1 MNSWTVAF
9 WWHQLWHT
17 LHPISSALICSQL
30 SANYNSSCSVQVPLW
45 WGHLPQLFF
54 SSRVP
59 ALFQFFS
66 PLYLESLPPASLSS
80 PVPFTLYLSLPLP
93 RYLSLSL
100 LSRSLAGFLSDSHQ
114 RSSCAD
120 SLITGEI
127 SERSSTKLQTP
138 MTASGSDHNPMRDS
152 PNTVSAGTRA
162 HMHVRTHAE
171 RVFACQNITSI
182 CLY

>member
-93 RYLSLSL
+93 RCLSLSL

-138 MTASGSDHNPMRDS
+138 MTASLVPITTLWEIHPTQRVLGHVHTCTYAR
-152 PNTVSAGTRA
+152 TQRGCLRA
-162 HMHVRTHAE
+162 K
-171 RVFACQNITSI
+171 I
-182 CLY
+182 